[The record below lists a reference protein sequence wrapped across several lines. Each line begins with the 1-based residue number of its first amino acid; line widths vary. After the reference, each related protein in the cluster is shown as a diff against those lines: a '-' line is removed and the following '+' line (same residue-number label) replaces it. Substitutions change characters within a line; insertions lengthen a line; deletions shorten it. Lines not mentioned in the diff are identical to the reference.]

1 LASLGAGQRTDLLDR
16 SVRAA
21 IETLCRRRDPGA
33 RWRGRERI
41 RLNAILGRWLEIEA
55 LRAPFAVERLEAGAQ
70 RAVFGGVE
78 FNVRIDRVDR
88 LEDGARVL
96 IDYKS
101 GAAGVDW
108 RGDRPD
114 NPQLPIYALL
124 LPQALVAVAYGRIN
138 ASECSFVAE
147 AERDDIFKPGIKKSK
162 MEGLE
167 SLSALMVLWSRR
179 IDSLAAEFA
188 AGRAAVEPLPRA
200 CESCHL
206 HGLCRVH

>member
-1 LASLGAGQRTDLLDR
+1 M
-16 SVRAA
+16 
-21 IETLCRRRDPGA
+21 
-33 RWRGRERI
+33 
-41 RLNAILGRWLEIEA
+41 
-55 LRAPFAVERLEAGAQ
+55 
-70 RAVFGGVE
+70 
-78 FNVRIDRVDR
+78 RIDRVDR

-101 GAAGVDW
+101 GATGVDW

-147 AERDDIFKPGIKKSK
+147 AERGGVFKPTAKRTK
-162 MEGLE
+162 MEGME
-167 SLSALMVLWSRR
+167 SLAALMCVWSRR
-179 IDSLAAEFA
+179 IEKLAAEFA
-188 AGRAAVEPLPRA
+188 AGRAAVDPTPQA

>member
-1 LASLGAGQRTDLLDR
+1 MS
-16 SVRAA
+16 
-21 IETLCRRRDPGA
+21 
-33 RWRGRERI
+33 
-41 RLNAILGRWLEIEA
+41 RWLEVEA
-55 LRAPFAVERLEAGAQ
+55 GRAPFEVERLEGGAQ
-70 RAVFGGVE
+70 RASFGGVE
-78 FNVRIDRVDR
+78 FTVRIDRVDR

-101 GAAGVDW
+101 GSAVADW

-124 LPQALVAVAYGRIN
+124 LPQSLVAVAYGRIN

-147 AERDDIFKPGIKKSK
+147 AERGGIFKPNALRTKL
-162 MEGLE
+162 EGME
-167 SLSALMVLWSRR
+167 SLAALRGVWSRR
-179 IDSLAAEFA
+179 IERLAAEFA
-188 AGRAAVEPLPRA
+188 AGRAVVDPIPEA